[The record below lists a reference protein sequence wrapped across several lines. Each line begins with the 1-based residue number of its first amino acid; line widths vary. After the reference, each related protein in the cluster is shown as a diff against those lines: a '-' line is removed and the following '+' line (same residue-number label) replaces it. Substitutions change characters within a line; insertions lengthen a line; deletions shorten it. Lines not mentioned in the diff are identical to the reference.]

1 MPATPGAGRA
11 GARPGG
17 AARRLA
23 PLAAGAALVAA
34 MLWLGD
40 RQDRAR
46 GGGGFAAGDDA
57 AGDDAAAARAA
68 TVAFGP
74 GAGVAALTVR
84 TTGGRV
90 TPLTT
95 LGAPAVIMV
104 VSRTC
109 GVCEQALADFGGARA
124 GRPLPRL
131 WVVTLE
137 GAEAGVPMTRAAG
150 VAGAVHAGPV
160 APAAAALFTFQ
171 IAGTPTFV
179 ALDARGRVTRVLPG
193 YPGRDA
199 MTPWLRVMAGEA
211 DAL

>member
-1 MPATPGAGRA
+1 V
-11 GARPGG
+11 
-17 AARRLA
+17 
-23 PLAAGAALVAA
+23 LAAG

-46 GGGGFAAGDDA
+46 GGRGVGGGGGAPAPPP
-57 AGDDAAAARAA
+57 ARAA

-84 TTGGRV
+84 TTAGQV
-90 TPLTT
+90 TPLAA
-95 LGAPAVIMV
+95 LGAPAVVMV

-109 GVCEQALADFGGARA
+109 GVCERALADFGTLRG

-160 APAAAALFTFQ
+160 GPAAAALFTFQ
-171 IAGTPTFV
+171 IAGTPTFL
-179 ALDARGRVTRVLPG
+179 ALDARGRVARVLPG
-193 YPGRDA
+193 YPGREA
-199 MTPWLRVMAGEA
+199 MTPWLRVMAGDA